1 MGRGVGARGD
11 KDERIPSMDTDVGG
25 AVNQVKTPFHL
36 TAESTAT
43 TVSDN
48 VSVCG

>member
-1 MGRGVGARGD
+1 MHTCPEVL
-11 KDERIPSMDTDVGG
+11 SVNTDVGG
-25 AVNQVKTPFHL
+25 AVDQVKTPCICL
-36 TAESTAT
+36 ESPAT